1 MKQALKT
8 VLIIFSLG
16 AVLYTCGDDS
26 TGNNYID
33 LYNPGI
39 MQTDEFGN
47 ELGGDTT
54 DWCYRNSPQFTFK
67 FFAAYPNPT
76 HGNITHIRFDVPV
89 TDTIKLYILKSSTD
103 SIIYF
108 NGPTMP
114 GSYEVT
120 INDSTRKF
128 LNTYQR
134 VYIAS
139 KVFSPGANCSFYSD
153 IRFEQ

>member
-1 MKQALKT
+1 MKMIKT
-8 VLIIFSLG
+8 LLIIFTLG
-16 AVLYTCGDDS
+16 AILYTCGDDS
-26 TGNNYID
+26 TGNQHID

-54 DWCYRNSPQFTFK
+54 DWCYQGTGTFK

-89 TDTIKLYILKSSTD
+89 ADTIKVFILKNSSD
-103 SIIYF
+103 SIFYF
-108 NGPTMP
+108 NNSAMP
-114 GSYEVT
+114 GSYMIT
-120 INDSTRKF
+120 INDSTGRF
-128 LNTYQR
+128 RNTYQR
-134 VYIAS
+134 VYITS
-139 KVFSPGANCSFYSD
+139 KVFSPGANCSFYGD

>member
-1 MKQALKT
+1 MKQIIKTILIAL
-8 VLIIFSLG
+8 SLG

-39 MQTDEFGN
+39 MRTDEFGN

-54 DWCYRNSPQFTFK
+54 DWCYRGTGTFK

-76 HGNITHIRFDVPV
+76 MGNITHIRFNVPV
-89 TDTIKLYILKSSTD
+89 TDSIKLFILRSSTD

-108 NGPTMP
+108 NGQTMP
-114 GSYEVT
+114 GNYEVT
-120 INDSTRKF
+120 INDSTRSF

-134 VYIAS
+134 VYITS
-139 KVFSPGANCSFYSD
+139 KEFSPGTNCSFYGD